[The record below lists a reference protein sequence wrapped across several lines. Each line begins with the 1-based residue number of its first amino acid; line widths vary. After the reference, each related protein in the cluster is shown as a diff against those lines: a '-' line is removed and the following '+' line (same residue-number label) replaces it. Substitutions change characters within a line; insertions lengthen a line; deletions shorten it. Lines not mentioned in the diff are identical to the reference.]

1 MQGMSKDILQPY
13 TATYL
18 NKMWNFVLPEFVAH
32 PSLPGLAP
40 ALTNSI
46 YDDSNLSVTPC
57 NGPHTLTFSF
67 SVPHYLAENK
77 CH

>member
-1 MQGMSKDILQPY
+1 MSKDILQPY

-32 PSLPGLAP
+32 PILPGLAP
-40 ALTNSI
+40 ALANSI

-57 NGPHTLTFSF
+57 NGPHTICGTSNFAWTS
-67 SVPHYLAENK
+67 SCIGKQYI
-77 CH
+77 